1 MISQLQCFVK
11 SPKALLI
18 FAHGAGANMHHAY
31 LNNITRLLNEKSI
44 NVLRFN
50 FPYMDKR
57 AQDGKKYPP
66 NRMPILLE
74 CYKEILATVS
84 EDLVNQSLPLF
95 IGGKSM
101 GGRVAATIAK
111 SEKTAVK
118 GVICLG
124 YPFHP
129 VKKPEKLRLEPLQE
143 IEKPVLILQGDRD
156 LLGCK
161 NEIQEYEISNLC
173 QLQYFIDGDHDLK
186 PRVKSGFTHSQ
197 HIKTAV
203 EKIVSFINENS

>member
-1 MISQLQCFVK
+1 MISQLECYVM

-18 FAHGAGANMHHAY
+18 FAHGAGANMHHAF
-31 LNNITRLLNEKSI
+31 LENITRLLNEQHI

-57 AQDGKKYPP
+57 ELDGKKYPP

-74 CYKEILATVS
+74 CYQGVLERCDK
-84 EDLVNQSLPLF
+84 SLPLF

-101 GGRVAATIAK
+101 GGRVAATLAK
-111 SEKTAVK
+111 DEQTNIK
-118 GVICLG
+118 GIVCLG

-129 VKKPEKLRLEPLQE
+129 TKKPEKLRLEPLQE
-143 IEKPVLILQGDRD
+143 SKKPILILQGDRD
-156 LLGCK
+156 SLGNK
-161 NEIQEYEISNLC
+161 MEIENYQLNKLCRVEYFE
-173 QLQYFIDGDHDLK
+173 DGDHDLK